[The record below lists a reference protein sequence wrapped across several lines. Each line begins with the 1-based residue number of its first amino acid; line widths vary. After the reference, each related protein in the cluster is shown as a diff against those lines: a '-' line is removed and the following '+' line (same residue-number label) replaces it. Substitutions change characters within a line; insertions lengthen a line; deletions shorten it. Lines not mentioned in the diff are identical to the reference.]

1 VRYEQLRE
9 SKEHMDDGRRRRDCE
24 DEGEEGGRRSSTH
37 SIRLCQRDE
46 GEMFEFGDL
55 LRC

>member
-1 VRYEQLRE
+1 MRYEQLRE

-46 GEMFEFGDL
+46 GKMFEFDDL